1 MKRMET
7 TTKRNVALV
16 LLLTAILSSCTKP
29 VQDKNPKYTEDNKAR
44 ISQNATRELPP
55 EWVNKTLDE
64 WDIYQNVD
72 IDGVG
77 DADDQVYVGT
87 YSLDHYSD
95 DYYDGLTLIYVH
107 LGTGEVLAQAIL
119 CKGNYETRF
128 ANLIPGHEGNQIIL
142 EITDGNST
150 YLATNIF
157 VIAVSVDEWRVGEND
172 ADVMRVPVISKLL
185 DTTDY
190 DRPVGGIEWREGISS
205 GSISYGLEIVDIEG
219 LEQQGLQIC
228 YLAPQEIAGQKNFK
242 TRTIYWD
249 CGVWRVCQ

>member
-7 TTKRNVALV
+7 TIKRNVALV

-44 ISQNATRELPP
+44 IPQNATRELPP

-77 DADDQVYVGT
+77 SADDQVYVGT
-87 YSLDHYSD
+87 YSLDRYSD
-95 DYYDGLTLIYVH
+95 DYYDGLTLIYVQ

>member
-1 MKRMET
+1 MPINNIITGRF
-7 TTKRNVALV
+7 
-16 LLLTAILSSCTKP
+16 
-29 VQDKNPKYTEDNKAR
+29 
-44 ISQNATRELPP
+44 
-55 EWVNKTLDE
+55 
-64 WDIYQNVD
+64 
-72 IDGVG
+72 
-77 DADDQVYVGT
+77 
-87 YSLDHYSD
+87 D
-95 DYYDGLTLIYVH
+95 DYGSDYRNGLTVVYVH

-157 VIAVSVDEWRVGEND
+157 VIAVSVDEWQVGEND

-219 LEQQGLQIC
+219 LEQQGLKIC
-228 YLAPQEIAGQKNFK
+228 YLASKQDVAGQKAYE

-249 CGVWRVCQ
+249 CGAWKACQ

>member
-1 MKRMET
+1 MYIITGRF
-7 TTKRNVALV
+7 
-16 LLLTAILSSCTKP
+16 
-29 VQDKNPKYTEDNKAR
+29 
-44 ISQNATRELPP
+44 
-55 EWVNKTLDE
+55 
-64 WDIYQNVD
+64 
-72 IDGVG
+72 
-77 DADDQVYVGT
+77 
-87 YSLDHYSD
+87 D
-95 DYYDGLTLIYVH
+95 DYGSDYRNGLTVVYVH

-219 LEQQGLQIC
+219 LEQQGLKIC
-228 YLAPQEIAGQKNFK
+228 YLASKQDVAGQKAYE

-249 CGVWRVCQ
+249 CGAWKACQ

>member
-1 MKRMET
+1 MGKAGRYGAEN
-7 TTKRNVALV
+7 KSR
-16 LLLTAILSSCTKP
+16 
-29 VQDKNPKYTEDNKAR
+29 DN
-44 ISQNATRELPP
+44 L
-55 EWVNKTLDE
+55 
-64 WDIYQNVD
+64 
-72 IDGVG
+72 
-77 DADDQVYVGT
+77 
-87 YSLDHYSD
+87 
-95 DYYDGLTLIYVH
+95 
-107 LGTGEVLAQAIL
+107 
-119 CKGNYETRF
+119 
-128 ANLIPGHEGNQIIL
+128 
-142 EITDGNST
+142 ST
-150 YLATNIF
+150 YFLF
-157 VIAVSVDEWRVGEND
+157 MLQFFYD